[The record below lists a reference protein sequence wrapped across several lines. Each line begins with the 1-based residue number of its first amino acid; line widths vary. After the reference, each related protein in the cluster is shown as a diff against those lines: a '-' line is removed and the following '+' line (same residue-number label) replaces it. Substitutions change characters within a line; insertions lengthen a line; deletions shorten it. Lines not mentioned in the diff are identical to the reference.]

1 MRQITEDAYS
11 AFKSRKKFR
20 LSNTEV
26 RVHDDVVYL
35 LLYDNK
41 IAKRTKNGLFLS
53 HAGWPTNTTRER
65 LSPFVNKIKKCEGDI
80 IIEEKVKLTN
90 NWTHYD
96 QRR

>member
-11 AFKSRKKFR
+11 AFKLRERFKS
-20 LSNTEV
+20 SNTEV
-26 RVHDDVVYL
+26 RISGDGVYL
-35 LLYDNK
+35 LLHDNK

-65 LSPFVNKIKKCEGDI
+65 LSPFVNKIRKCEGDI

-96 QRR
+96 HRR

>member
-11 AFKSRKKFR
+11 AFKLRERFKS
-20 LSNTEV
+20 SNTEV
-26 RVHDDVVYL
+26 RISGDGVYL
-35 LLYDNK
+35 LLHDNE
-41 IAKRTKNGLFLS
+41 IAKQTKNGLFLS

-65 LSPFVNKIKKCEGDI
+65 LSPFVNKIRKCEGDI

-96 QRR
+96 HRR

>member
-26 RVHDDVVYL
+26 RISGDGVYL
-35 LLYDNK
+35 LLHDNE
-41 IAKRTKNGLFLS
+41 IAKQTKNGLFLS

-65 LSPFVNKIKKCEGDI
+65 LSPFVNKIRKCEGDI

>member
-11 AFKSRKKFR
+11 AFKLRERFKS
-20 LSNTEV
+20 SNTEV
-26 RVHDDVVYL
+26 RISGDGVYL
-35 LLYDNK
+35 LLHDNE
-41 IAKRTKNGLFLS
+41 IAKQTKNGLFLS

-65 LSPFVNKIKKCEGDI
+65 LSPFVNKIRKCEGDI